1 MLKAILRRATLGG
14 ALLAIAVPCVS
25 RAHAQGKTFD
35 VVSIRQNISQQ
46 QRGQMNLA
54 PGPDGFH
61 VEAQQLMILLLTA
74 YTPKTGGLFLNNI
87 ENLPD
92 WANNSRYDIEAR
104 VSDADR
110 AAWQDPKNQP
120 VMLQEML
127 QGMLADRFKLVVHRE
142 MKEKPVYELVVA
154 KSGPKFKETGP
165 DEPRPPGPTL
175 PGGGV
180 MGRGTDGVTHMYNF
194 SMGLL
199 AALLTDKSD
208 RTVLD
213 KTGLTGLYSIDIH
226 EPAQMAA
233 PSAGQNGS
241 TEDEQRPAVA
251 DALKSVGLELKP
263 AKEQVEKLVIDHVEK
278 PSAN

>member
-1 MLKAILRRATLGG
+1 MLKAILRRAILGG
-14 ALLAIAVPCVS
+14 AVLGLVVLCVPRV
-25 RAHAQGKTFD
+25 HAQGKTFD

-46 QRGQMNLA
+46 RRGQMNLA
-54 PGPDGFH
+54 PTPDGFR
-61 VEAQQLMILLLTA
+61 VEGEQLMSLLLTA

-87 ENLPD
+87 DNLPD
-92 WANNSRYDIEAR
+92 WAKGSRYDIEAR
-104 VSDADR
+104 ISDADR
-110 AAWQDPKNQP
+110 AAWQDSKNQP
-120 VMLQEML
+120 AMLQEML
-127 QGMLADRFKLVVHRE
+127 QGMLVDRFKLVVHRE
-142 MKEKPVYELVVA
+142 MKEKPVYELVIA
-154 KSGPKFKETGP
+154 KGGPKFKETKP
-165 DEPRPPGPTL
+165 DEPRPAGPTL

-180 MGRGTDGVTHMYNF
+180 MGRGADGVTHMYNF
-194 SMGLL
+194 SMGVL

-213 KTGLTGLYSIDIH
+213 KTGLAGHYSLDIR

-233 PSAGQNGS
+233 PSVGENGS

-278 PSAN
+278 PSEN

>member
-1 MLKAILRRATLGG
+1 MLKAILGHATLSG
-14 ALLAIAVPCVS
+14 ALLAILLCGPRV
-25 RAHAQGKTFD
+25 HAQDKTFEI
-35 VVSIRQNISQQ
+35 VSIRQNVPQ
-46 QRGQMNLA
+46 QRRGPINLA
-54 PGPDGFH
+54 PGPDGFR
-61 VEAQQLMILLLTA
+61 VEQQPLMNLLLTA

-92 WANNSRYDIEAR
+92 WAKDSRYDIDAR
-104 VSDADR
+104 ISDADR

-120 VMLQEML
+120 AMLQEML

-142 MKEKPVYELVVA
+142 MKEKPVYELTVA
-154 KSGPKFKETGP
+154 KSGLKFQETKP
-165 DEPRPPGPTL
+165 DEPRPAGPTL
-175 PGGGV
+175 PGGGI
-180 MGRGTDGVTHMYNF
+180 MGQGADGATHMYNF

-199 AALLTDKSD
+199 AALLTEKSD

-213 KTGLTGLYSIDIH
+213 KTGLAGRYSIDIR

-233 PSAGQNGS
+233 PSAGQNGP

-278 PSAN
+278 PSPN